1 MGFEQKHNYLIHV
14 YKTIQNT
21 LFKIIINSIEIDY
34 ICKKIT
40 MFKKR
45 RINRLFSL
53 KLCNHNSGINMFS
66 GLKKRLALCL
76 VFLCFCSSSKSE
88 EFKFSFEGITNDK
101 GLTHNTV
108 YDICQD
114 AKGFMWFA
122 TDGGLN
128 RYDGQNIKQYYA
140 QDNKRSLPSN
150 SIPCLVSTSDGKLF
164 IGTSN
169 GLVLYRPETDDFL
182 AILYKGKPLGEIIA
196 MQQGNGSELLIS
208 TENKGTFKYNYKRNI
223 FTNLNFLTER
233 IFGMTKDKEGMYWA
247 FSRFGLYRFNKQNR
261 IVERY
266 RVSPSLFNSAISYI
280 KSDSKG
286 VLWIG
291 TFEKGL
297 FTFNF
302 DNHNFTPFV
311 SSNGV
316 EMYYI
321 RTIEESE
328 NPNEY
333 WVGTEKGL
341 YILNIQTGYF
351 THYTQSFDYNRKTIN
366 DNAIY
371 KIYRNRQNVFF
382 VGTYFG
388 GVNIAKMQH
397 TGFNAVYPDDKPG
410 CLLGKA
416 LGTITKAPDGKL
428 WIATE
433 DAGIAIFDKKN
444 NSFKHLFADEK
455 KPNTISTNNVHAL
468 LMDHNICWAGHFM
481 GGISKINMSTGQVKR
496 FRNIYNNQS
505 SLSNNF
511 VFSLQFLSP
520 DSILVGTISGI
531 DLFNKKTEQFSRFKE
546 DELTDCYVYEMFT
559 DTEGKIWICTYNKGI
574 FVYDKRRRGLMTHYQ
589 AGDKSGLPGN
599 SIISHCIDSKK
610 RIWIGTRGTGLCLFN
625 PTNQT
630 FQTWN
635 SKQMLINDVVYGIEE
650 DNKGM
655 IWVSSNKGISRLNFS
670 DFTSIHFNFKHG
682 IAGNQYNYKSY
693 FKDNDGILYFG
704 SVTGLTWFNPE
715 TILTLHEAPNVYF
728 TNLRVFNELVSPDSA
743 GILKKNIDFTNE
755 IELKHNQNSF
765 TLEFSS
771 INYFNKDI
779 AYQYY
784 LEGFDERWSLI
795 QGEMQANYTNI
806 SPGTYTFHA
815 RAINKI
821 GNIVGPERTLNIEVL
836 PPFWASWKAYLLYL
850 MLTAGIAYL
859 LFRSYQTRQ
868 REKVAFTIEKI
879 EKENMDLLHQHKM
892 NFFTYI
898 SHEFK
903 TPLTIIIAS
912 VEMLFQKGLS
922 PSEEVNEI
930 QQTIKRSASRLLFL
944 VNQLME
950 FRKIETDHA
959 TIHVNRGNVV
969 DFVTQIINIYNPL
982 VTKKNISLNV
992 QVSYTTTEVYFDFDK
1007 LEKILTNLITNA
1019 VKYTPQNGTIE
1030 FSLNVDPEQLSFSIK
1045 DSGKGFSET
1054 QKNKIF
1060 EVFYSEDF
1068 SNNLV
1073 ESSGIGLALT
1083 AGLVKL
1089 LNGEITVESEPEKGC
1104 KFNVKLPCMTAIEE
1118 TTVYNRQLSDSDI
1131 IYRTDNQDETI
1142 EKNGIEITTDKEFT
1156 IVIAEDNNDLLML
1169 LKKEFR
1175 DKYIVKC
1182 FENGKD
1188 AWEYICMKTPD
1199 IVITDIMMPIM
1210 SGTELCKKIK
1220 TDVNLCH
1227 IPVIMLTAKTTKESK
1242 LEGLQMGA
1250 DAYIPK
1256 PFSMEELNIRLSNM
1270 LINRKVLKKRLKE
1283 LSKIEGLEIP
1293 ETNHELAFIEKV
1305 FSLINENIDKSEL
1318 DVQFLADHLNISRTN
1333 LHNKIKTLMN
1343 MNTSEF
1349 INTVRLNKAKEM
1361 MFNNSLTLSEISYK
1375 VGYTDSAY
1383 FTRIFKKTIG
1393 KTPGEYRKSI
1403 IQKEND

>member
-1 MGFEQKHNYLIHV
+1 M
-14 YKTIQNT
+14 
-21 LFKIIINSIEIDY
+21 IIKSIEIDY
-34 ICKKIT
+34 ICRKIT
-40 MFKKR
+40 MSKKDQ
-45 RINRLFSL
+45 INQQFGYKFYNLYSPYQFTHL
-53 KLCNHNSGINMFS
+53 
-66 GLKKRLALCL
+66 KRLLIL
-76 VFLCFCSSSKSE
+76 FLLFPGFCSSLKSE
-88 EFKFSFEGITNDK
+88 EFKFTFEGITNDK

-114 AKGFMWFA
+114 SKGFMWFA

-128 RYDGQNIKQYYA
+128 RYDGQIIKQYYA
-140 QDNKRSLPSN
+140 LDKKRSLPSN
-150 SIPCLVSTSDGKLF
+150 SIACMVYTLDKKLF

-169 GLVLYRPETDDFL
+169 GLALYKPETDDFS
-182 AILYKGKPLGEIIA
+182 AISYKGKPVGDIIS
-196 MQQGNGSELLIS
+196 MQQGDRFELLIS
-208 TENKGTFKYNYKRNI
+208 TEVKGAFRYNYKQNN
-223 FTNLNFLTER
+223 FTILNFSKER
-233 IFGMTKDKEGMYWA
+233 IYGMTRDKEGMYWA
-247 FSRFGLYRFNKQNR
+247 FSRFGLYRFNKQNK
-261 IVERY
+261 IIAEY
-266 RVSPSLFNSAISYI
+266 RVSQSLFNSAISYI
-280 KSDSKG
+280 KSDSRG

-302 DNHNFTPFV
+302 KNHTFSPFY

-321 RTIEESE
+321 RTIEEGE
-328 NPNEY
+328 DPNEY
-333 WVGTEKGL
+333 WIGTEKGL
-341 YILNIQTGYF
+341 YILNIQSGYF
-351 THYTQSFDYNRKTIN
+351 THYTQSFDYNRKTLN
-366 DNAIY
+366 DNAVY

-388 GVNIAKMQH
+388 GVNIARVQH
-397 TGFNAVYPDDKPG
+397 SGFNAVYPDDKPG

-416 LGTITKAPDGKL
+416 LGTMVRASDGKL

-444 NSFKHLFADEK
+444 NSFRHLFSNEK

-481 GGISKINMSTGQVKR
+481 GGISKININTGEVKR
-496 FRNIYNNQS
+496 FSTINNNPS

-511 VFSLQFLSP
+511 VFSLHFLSP

-531 DLFNKKTEQFSRFKE
+531 DLFNKKTGQFFRFKE
-546 DELTDCYVYEMFT
+546 DELTDCFVYDMFT

-574 FVYDKRRRGLMTHYQ
+574 FVYDKKRRGLMIHYQ

-610 RIWIGTRGTGLCLFN
+610 HIWIGTRGNGLCLFN
-625 PTNQT
+625 HEYQT
-630 FQTWN
+630 FKTWN
-635 SKQMLINDVVYGIEE
+635 SKHMLIDDVVYGIEQ

-655 IWVSSNKGISRLNFS
+655 IWISSNKGISRLNFS
-670 DFTSIHFNFKHG
+670 DNTSIHFNFKHG

-715 TILTLHEAPNVYF
+715 TILTQHEAPTVYF
-728 TNLRVFNELVSPDSA
+728 TNLRIFNELVSPDST

-765 TLEFSS
+765 ILEFSNV
-771 INYFNKDI
+771 NYFNKDI

-784 LEGFDERWSLI
+784 LEGFDERWSPI
-795 QGEMQANYTNI
+795 SGDMQANYTNI
-806 SPGTYTFHA
+806 SPGSYTFHI

-821 GNIVGPERTLNIEVL
+821 GNIVGPERFLNIEVL

-850 MLTAGIAYL
+850 ILAAGIAYL
-859 LFRSYQTRQ
+859 FFRSYQARQ

-903 TPLTIIIAS
+903 TPLSIIIAS
-912 VEMLFQKGLS
+912 VEMIFQKGIS
-922 PSEEVNEI
+922 QNEEINEI
-930 QQTIKRSASRLLFL
+930 QQTIKRSATRLLFL

-950 FRKIETDHA
+950 FRKIETDH
-959 TIHVNRGNVV
+959 TVIVVNKGNII
-969 DFVTQIINIYNPL
+969 DFATQIISIYKPL
-982 VTKKNISLNV
+982 VTKKRIDLNV
-992 QVSYTTTEVYFDFDK
+992 KVSYTATEIYFDFDK

-1019 VKYTPQNGTIE
+1019 VKFTPLNGTIE
-1030 FSLNVDPEQLSFSIK
+1030 LYLNVDSRQLIFSIK
-1045 DSGKGFSET
+1045 NSGKGFSET
-1054 QKNKIF
+1054 QKDKIF
-1060 EVFYSEDF
+1060 EVFYSKDF
-1068 SNNLV
+1068 SNDLV

-1104 KFNVKLPCMTAIEE
+1104 KFIVKLPCMDASNDATI
-1118 TTVYNRQLSDSDI
+1118 YNKQLSVTDIPDI
-1131 IYRTDNQDETI
+1131 IDIHDKIR
-1142 EKNGIEITTDKEFT
+1142 EKTEITTATNKEFT
-1156 IVIAEDNNDLLML
+1156 LVIAEDNKDLLNL
-1169 LKKEFR
+1169 LYMEFK
-1175 DKYIVKC
+1175 DKYHVKC

-1188 AWEYICMKTPD
+1188 AWEYICQKTPD
-1199 IVITDIMMPIM
+1199 IVITDIMMPVM
-1210 SGTELCKKIK
+1210 SGTELCVKIK

-1227 IPVIMLTAKTTKESK
+1227 IPVIMLTAKTTMDAK
-1242 LEGLQMGA
+1242 LEGLQTGA
-1250 DAYIPK
+1250 EEYISK
-1256 PFSMEELNIRLSNM
+1256 PFSMEELEIRLNNILTSRN
-1270 LINRKVLKKRLKE
+1270 VLKKRLID
-1283 LSKIEGLEIP
+1283 LAQIEGLEIP
-1293 ETNHELAFIEKV
+1293 LTNHELAFVEKV
-1305 FSLINENIDKSEL
+1305 YAFINENMVKSEL
-1318 DVQFLADHLNISRTN
+1318 DVQFLANHLNISRTN
-1333 LHNKIKTLMN
+1333 LHNKMKILMN

-1349 INTVRLNKAKEM
+1349 INTVRLNKAKEL
-1361 MFNNSLTLSEISYK
+1361 MFNETLSLSEISYK

-1403 IQKEND
+1403 ISKENK

>member
-1 MGFEQKHNYLIHV
+1 
-14 YKTIQNT
+14 
-21 LFKIIINSIEIDY
+21 
-34 ICKKIT
+34 
-40 MFKKR
+40 MFKKEE
-45 RINRLFSL
+45 INRKFVFKLFNLSSAYKFAKLKSL
-53 KLCNHNSGINMFS
+53 LILFFMFS
-66 GLKKRLALCL
+66 S
-76 VFLCFCSSSKSE
+76 FCSPLKSE
-88 EFKFSFEGITNDK
+88 DYKFSFTGITNDK

-114 AKGFMWFA
+114 SKGFMWFA

-140 QDNKRSLPSN
+140 QDKKRSLPSN
-150 SIPCLVSTSDGKLF
+150 SIPCLVNTSDEKLF

-169 GLVLYRPETDDFL
+169 GLALYKPETDDFSE
-182 AILYKGKPLGEIIA
+182 IFYNGKAVGEIIA
-196 MQQGNGSELLIS
+196 MHQGDRSELLIS
-208 TENKGTFKYNYKRNI
+208 TEDKGAFRYNYKQNS
-223 FTNLNFLTER
+223 FSFLNFSKER
-233 IFGMTKDKEGMYWA
+233 IYGMTIDKEGMYWA
-247 FSRFGLYRFNKQNR
+247 FSRFGLFRFNKQNK
-261 IVERY
+261 IIAKY
-266 RVSPSLFNSAISYI
+266 RVSASLFNSAISYI
-280 KSDSKG
+280 KSDCRG

-302 DNHNFTPFV
+302 KNHTFSPFI

-321 RTIEESE
+321 RSIEEGE

-341 YILNIQTGYF
+341 YVLNIQTGYF

-371 KIYRNRQNVFF
+371 KIYRNRQDVFF

-388 GVNIAKMQH
+388 GVNIAKMRN
-397 TGFNAVYPDDKPG
+397 TGFNAVYPDEKHG

-416 LGTITKAPDGKL
+416 LGTMAKAPDGRL

-433 DAGIAIFDKKN
+433 DAGIALFDKKN
-444 NSFKHLFADEK
+444 NSFRHLLAIEK
-455 KPNTISTNNVHAL
+455 KANTISTNNVHAL

-481 GGISKINMSTGQVKR
+481 GGISKINISTGEAKR
-496 FRNIYNNQS
+496 FRTVNYNPS

-531 DLFNKKTEQFSRFKE
+531 DLFDKKTEKFSRFKE
-546 DELTDCYVYEMFT
+546 DELTDCFVYDMFT
-559 DTEGKIWICTYNKGI
+559 DTDGKIWICTYNKGI
-574 FVYDKRRRGLMTHYQ
+574 FVYDKRRRGLMIHYQ
-589 AGDKSGLPGN
+589 VGDESGLPGN
-599 SIISHCIDSKK
+599 SIISHCIDSRK

-625 PTNQT
+625 AKNQT
-630 FQTWN
+630 FKTWT
-635 SKQMLINDVVYGIEE
+635 SKKMLINDVVYGIEE
-650 DNKGM
+650 DNKGI
-655 IWVSSNKGISRLNFS
+655 IWISSNKGISRL
-670 DFTSIHFNFKHG
+670 DFPDSTSIHFNFKHG

-693 FKDNDGILYFG
+693 FKDDDGILYFG
-704 SVTGLTWFNPE
+704 SVSGLTWFNPE
-715 TILTLHEAPNVYF
+715 TILTPHEAPTVYF
-728 TNLRVFNELVSPDSA
+728 TNLRIFNELVSPDSL
-743 GILKKNIDFTNE
+743 GILKKHIDFTNE
-755 IELKHNQNSF
+755 LKLKHNQNSF

-771 INYFNKDI
+771 VNYFNEDI

-784 LEGFDERWSLI
+784 LEDFDERWSPLL
-795 QGEMQANYTNI
+795 GKMQANYTNI
-806 SPGTYTFHA
+806 SPGSYTFHI

-821 GNIVGPERTLNIEVL
+821 GNVVGVERTLNIEVL
-836 PPFWASWKAYLLYL
+836 PPFWASWKAYLLYMIL
-850 MLTAGIAYL
+850 ATGIAYL
-859 LFRSYQTRQ
+859 FFRSYQTRQ
-868 REKVAFTIEKI
+868 KEKVALTIERI

-912 VEMLFQKGLS
+912 VEMLFQKEIS
-922 PSEEVNEI
+922 QNEEINEI
-930 QQTIKRSASRLLFL
+930 QQTIRRSATRLLFL

-950 FRKIETDHA
+950 FRKIETDH
-959 TIHVNRGNVV
+959 TVVHVNKGNII
-969 DFVTQIINIYNPL
+969 DFVNQIIGIYKPL
-982 VTKKNISLNV
+982 VTKKGIDLNV
-992 QVSYTTTEVYFDFDK
+992 KVSYTVSEIYFDFDK

-1019 VKYTPQNGTIE
+1019 LKYTPQNGTIE
-1030 FSLNVDPEQLSFSIK
+1030 FCLNIDTEQFSFSIK

-1054 QKNKIF
+1054 QKDKIF
-1060 EVFYSEDF
+1060 EVFYSED
-1068 SNNLV
+1068 SSTDLV
-1073 ESSGIGLALT
+1073 ESSGIGLSLT

-1089 LNGEITVESEPEKGC
+1089 LKGEITVESEQGRGC
-1104 KFNVKLPCMTAIEE
+1104 KFLVKLPCMDASEVAL
-1118 TTVYNRQLSDSDI
+1118 VYNNQLSVSDI
-1131 IYRTDNQDETI
+1131 PDIIDIHDKIKERIETMVVT
-1142 EKNGIEITTDKEFT
+1142 NKEFT
-1156 IVIAEDNNDLLML
+1156 LVVAEDNTDLLML
-1169 LKKEFR
+1169 LHKEFK
-1175 DKYIVKC
+1175 DKYSVKC

-1188 AWEYICMKTPD
+1188 AWEYICKKTPD

-1210 SGTELCKKIK
+1210 SGNELCAKIK

-1227 IPVIMLTAKTTKESK
+1227 IPVIMLTAKTTIEAK

-1250 DAYIPK
+1250 DAYISK
-1256 PFSMEELNIRLSNM
+1256 PFSMEELEIRLNNI
-1270 LINRKVLKKRLKE
+1270 LTNRKVLKKRLIE
-1283 LSKIEGLEIP
+1283 LAQIEGLEIP
-1293 ETNHELAFIEKV
+1293 VTNHELAFIEKV
-1305 FSLINENIDKSEL
+1305 FSLINENLDKSEL

-1333 LHNKIKTLMN
+1333 LHSKVKMLMN

-1349 INTVRLNKAKEM
+1349 INTVRLNKAKELM
-1361 MFNNSLTLSEISYK
+1361 VNDALTLSEISYK
-1375 VGYTDSAY
+1375 VGYSDSAY

-1403 IQKEND
+1403 TPKENGQTISDNSDTII